1 MIEGCFMFKR
11 KSSRAKRNIRKFK
24 SAKFNYARF
33 VKDYYIENG
42 NAYISAKVN
51 SIDDIISK
59 YSLEDYE
66 WINSEFAEYLTNS
79 AYYIPVEESVIIE
92 ICGCKFTDKEKEKI
106 SKVIKTYF
114 GLKLGDKII
123 DLDINMHKS
132 NRLLIFGVL
141 SLLLVSIISG
151 LTKVEYILELPLIM
165 LWFFIWE
172 YGDLAWL
179 DRQDIFIEKLEA
191 GQLASA
197 KVIFNEN
204 EGM

>member
-1 MIEGCFMFKR
+1 MFKR
-11 KSSRAKRNIRKFK
+11 KSSRAKRNLKKFK

-42 NAYISAKVN
+42 NAYISAKVK

-92 ICGCKFTDKEKEKI
+92 ICGCKFTEEEREKI
-106 SKVIKTYF
+106 TRVIKAYF

-123 DLDINMHKS
+123 DLDINFRKA
-132 NRLLIFGVL
+132 NRLLILGVL
-141 SLLLVSIISG
+141 SLGLVFFISK
-151 LTKVEYILELPLIM
+151 LTNLEYIIELPLIM

-179 DRQDIFIEKLEA
+179 DRWDIYIEKLEA
-191 GQLASA
+191 GQLANA
-197 KVIFNEN
+197 KIIFNEN
-204 EGM
+204 EGI

>member
-1 MIEGCFMFKR
+1 MFKR
-11 KSSRAKRNIRKFK
+11 KSSRAKRNLKKFK

-42 NAYISAKVN
+42 NAYISAKVTC
-51 SIDDIISK
+51 IDDIVSR

-66 WINSEFAEYLTNS
+66 WINREFAEYLESS

-92 ICGCKFTDKEKEKI
+92 ICGCKFTEQEKEKI
-106 SKVIKTYF
+106 TRVIKTYM

-132 NRLLIFGVL
+132 NRLLILGVL
-141 SLLLVSIISG
+141 SLLLVLFISR
-151 LTKVEYILELPLIM
+151 LTNIEYIIELPLIM

-179 DRQDIFIEKLEA
+179 DRRDISMEKLEA

-204 EGM
+204 EGN

>member
-1 MIEGCFMFKR
+1 MFKR
-11 KSSRAKRNIRKFK
+11 MSRRAKRNLKKFK

-42 NAYISAKVN
+42 SAYISAKVE

-66 WINSEFAEYLTNS
+66 WINKQFANYLENS

-92 ICGCKFTDKEKEKI
+92 ICGCKFTEQEKEKI
-106 SKVIKTYF
+106 TRVIKTYF

-123 DLDINMHKS
+123 DMDINFHKS
-132 NRLLIFGVL
+132 NRLLILGFL
-141 SLLLVSIISG
+141 SLLLVLFISK
-151 LTKVEYILELPLIM
+151 LTNVEYVLELPLIM

-179 DRQDIFIEKLEA
+179 DRRDIAIEKLEA
-191 GQLASA
+191 GQLANA
-197 KVIFNEN
+197 KVVFNEN
-204 EGM
+204 EGV

>member
-1 MIEGCFMFKR
+1 MVKR
-11 KSSRAKRNIRKFK
+11 KSSRAKRNLKKFK

-42 NAYISAKVN
+42 IAYISAKVN

-92 ICGCKFTDKEKEKI
+92 ICGCKFSDSEKEKI
-106 SKVIKTYF
+106 TRVIKTYF

-123 DLDINMHKS
+123 DLDINFRKA
-132 NRLLIFGVL
+132 NRLLILGVL
-141 SLLLVSIISG
+141 SFCLVFLISK
-151 LTKVEYILELPLIM
+151 LTNLEYIIELPLIM

-179 DRQDIFIEKLEA
+179 DRWDIYIEKLEA
-191 GQLASA
+191 GQLANA
-197 KVIFNEN
+197 KIIFNEN
-204 EGM
+204 EGI

>member
-1 MIEGCFMFKR
+1 MFKR
-11 KSSRAKRNIRKFK
+11 KSSRAKRNLKKFK
-24 SAKFNYARF
+24 NAKFNYARF

-42 NAYISAKVN
+42 NAYISAKVK

-66 WINSEFAEYLTNS
+66 WINSEFAQYLESS
-79 AYYIPVEESVIIE
+79 AYYIPVEEFVIIE
-92 ICGCKFTDKEKEKI
+92 ICGCKFTDEEKEKI
-106 SKVIKTYF
+106 RRVIKTYLE
-114 GLKLGDKII
+114 LKLGDKII

-132 NRLLIFGVL
+132 NRLLVLGFL
-141 SLLLVSIISG
+141 SLLLVLIISG
-151 LTKVEYILELPLIM
+151 FTNSEYIMELPLIM

-179 DRQDIFIEKLEA
+179 DRRDITMEKIEA

-197 KVIFNEN
+197 KVIFNED
-204 EGM
+204 EV

>member
-1 MIEGCFMFKR
+1 MFKR
-11 KSSRAKRNIRKFK
+11 MSSRAKRNLKKFK

-42 NAYISAKVN
+42 SAYISAKVE

-66 WINSEFAEYLTNS
+66 WINKQFANYLENS

-92 ICGCKFTDKEKEKI
+92 ICGCKFTEQEKEKI
-106 SKVIKTYF
+106 TKVIKTYF

-123 DLDINMHKS
+123 DMDINFHKS
-132 NRLLIFGVL
+132 NRLLILGFL
-141 SLLLVSIISG
+141 SLLLVLFISK
-151 LTKVEYILELPLIM
+151 LTNIEYVLELPLIM

-179 DRQDIFIEKLEA
+179 DRRDIAIEKLEA

-204 EGM
+204 EGI

>member
-1 MIEGCFMFKR
+1 MFKR
-11 KSSRAKRNIRKFK
+11 MSRRAKRNLKKFK

-42 NAYISAKVN
+42 SAYISAKVE

-66 WINSEFAEYLTNS
+66 WINKQFANYLENS

-92 ICGCKFTDKEKEKI
+92 ICGCKFSDAEKEKI
-106 SKVIKTYF
+106 TRVIKTYF

-123 DLDINMHKS
+123 DMDINYHKS
-132 NRLLIFGVL
+132 NRLLILGFFSLILVL
-141 SLLLVSIISG
+141 FVSK
-151 LTKVEYILELPLIM
+151 LTNIEYVLELPLIM

-179 DRQDIFIEKLEA
+179 DRRDIAIEKLEA
-191 GQLASA
+191 GQLANA

>member
-1 MIEGCFMFKR
+1 MFKR
-11 KSSRAKRNIRKFK
+11 KSSRAKRNLKKFK

-42 NAYISAKVN
+42 NAYISAKVD

-66 WINSEFAEYLTNS
+66 WINSEFAEYLESS

-92 ICGCKFTDKEKEKI
+92 ICGCKFSDEEKEKI
-106 SKVIKTYF
+106 SRVIKTYF

-123 DLDINMHKS
+123 DLDVNMHKS
-132 NRLLIFGVL
+132 NRLLILGVL
-141 SLLLVSIISG
+141 SLILVLFISR
-151 LTKVEYILELPLIM
+151 LTKFEYIIELPLIM

-179 DRQDIFIEKLEA
+179 DRRDISMEKLEA

-197 KVIFNEN
+197 KVIFN
-204 EGM
+204 

>member
-1 MIEGCFMFKR
+1 MFKR
-11 KSSRAKRNIRKFK
+11 MSRRAKKNLKKFK

-42 NAYISAKVN
+42 SAYISAKVKGIN
-51 SIDDIISK
+51 DIISK

-66 WINSEFAEYLTNS
+66 WINKQFANYLENS

-92 ICGCKFTDKEKEKI
+92 ICGCKFSDAEKEKI
-106 SKVIKTYF
+106 TRVIKSYF

-123 DLDINMHKS
+123 DMDINYNKS
-132 NRLLIFGVL
+132 NRLLILGFF
-141 SLLLVSIISG
+141 SLLLVLFVSK
-151 LTKVEYILELPLIM
+151 LTNIEYVLELPLIM

-179 DRQDIFIEKLEA
+179 DRRDIAIEKLEA
-191 GQLASA
+191 GQLANA
-197 KVIFNEN
+197 KIIFNEN

>member
-1 MIEGCFMFKR
+1 MFKR
-11 KSSRAKRNIRKFK
+11 MSRRAKRNLKKFK

-42 NAYISAKVN
+42 SAYISAKVE

-66 WINSEFAEYLTNS
+66 WINKQFANYLENS

-92 ICGCKFTDKEKEKI
+92 ICGCKFTEQEKEKI
-106 SKVIKTYF
+106 TKVIKTYF

-123 DLDINMHKS
+123 DMDINFHKS
-132 NRLLIFGVL
+132 NRLLILGFL
-141 SLLLVSIISG
+141 SLLLVLFISK
-151 LTKVEYILELPLIM
+151 LTNIEYVLELPLIM

-179 DRQDIFIEKLEA
+179 DRRDIAIEKLEA

-204 EGM
+204 EGI

>member
-1 MIEGCFMFKR
+1 MFKR
-11 KSSRAKRNIRKFK
+11 KSSRAKRNLKKFK

-33 VKDYYIENG
+33 VKDYYIENN
-42 NAYISAKVN
+42 NAYISAKVD

-66 WINSEFAEYLTNS
+66 WINSEFAKYLTNS

-92 ICGCKFTDKEKEKI
+92 ICGCKFTEKEKEKI
-106 SKVIKTYF
+106 TRVIKTYF

-123 DLDINMHKS
+123 DLDINFRKA
-132 NRLLIFGVL
+132 NRLLILGVL
-141 SLLLVSIISG
+141 SLGLVFFISK
-151 LTKVEYILELPLIM
+151 LTNLEYIIELPLIM

-179 DRQDIFIEKLEA
+179 DRWDISMEKLEA

-197 KVIFNEN
+197 KIIFNES
-204 EGM
+204 EGI

>member
-1 MIEGCFMFKR
+1 MFKR
-11 KSSRAKRNIRKFK
+11 MSRRAKRNLKKFK

-42 NAYISAKVN
+42 SAYISAKVE

-66 WINSEFAEYLTNS
+66 WINKQFANYLENS

-92 ICGCKFTDKEKEKI
+92 ICGCKFTDAEKEKI
-106 SKVIKTYF
+106 TRVIKTYF

-123 DLDINMHKS
+123 DMDINYHKS
-132 NRLLIFGVL
+132 NRLLILGFF
-141 SLLLVSIISG
+141 SLLLVLFISK
-151 LTKVEYILELPLIM
+151 LTNVEYVLELPLIM

-179 DRQDIFIEKLEA
+179 DRRDIAMEKLEA
-191 GQLASA
+191 GQLANA

-204 EGM
+204 EGI